1 MLSPFQDVLVIV
13 YRSTP
18 NHVIA
23 WDSPGK
29 TFDHNRGRF
38 SGVAL
43 APTVYKKVI
52 SKVQSDHLGINTGI
66 NATNRRA
73 VKLTSNKPGRLTNP
87 PQAIQ
92 RSLA

>member
-1 MLSPFQDVLVIV
+1 MLSPLQDVLVIV

-23 WDSPGK
+23 WDSSGK

-73 VKLTSNKPGRLTNP
+73 VKLTSNKPGQSNFLS
-87 PQAIQ
+87 I
-92 RSLA
+92 